1 MSLPQPTSDD
11 TVVIT
16 GASSGIGS
24 ELARRLAARGHGVTL
39 VARRAE
45 RLEELASELRDEHAA
60 RVDVMPCDL
69 ADAPA
74 RSRLVAAVRE
84 GGGSVVGV
92 CNNAG
97 YGSYGKFQ
105 RQPLEREQEMVR
117 LNVEALHELSG
128 AFLGPMIERGA
139 GAILNV
145 ASIAAFQPSAGFA
158 TYAGTKAFVQTFS
171 ESLSADLAGTGVS
184 CTVVCPGPVPTEFS
198 DVAGTA
204 RFERLLPG
212 FMSVSAEDVAKQ
224 AVDGMI
230 AGRRSVVPGM
240 PVKAIA
246 VAGRYVPR
254 TLLLPLSRR
263 SGGSRLDT

>member
-1 MSLPQPTSDD
+1 MSLPQPAGDD
-11 TVVIT
+11 TVLIT
-16 GASSGIGS
+16 GASSGIGA
-24 ELARRLAARGHGVTL
+24 ELARRLADRGHGVTL
-39 VARRAE
+39 VARRRERLQELAEELRAE
-45 RLEELASELRDEHAA
+45 RGA
-60 RVDVMPCDL
+60 RAEMQPCDL
-69 ADAPA
+69 ADARA
-74 RSRLVAAVRE
+74 RSRLIARVRE
-84 GGGSVVGV
+84 GGATVVGV

-128 AFLGPMIERGA
+128 AFLAPMIDRGA

-145 ASIAAFQPSAGFA
+145 ASIAAFQPTAGFA

-198 DVAGTA
+198 DVAGTTS
-204 RFERLLPG
+204 FERLMPG
-212 FMSVSAEDVAKQ
+212 FMSVSPEDVAKQ
-224 AVDGMI
+224 AVDGMV

-246 VAGRYVPR
+246 AAGRYVPR
-254 TLLLPLSRR
+254 TLLLPLTRR
-263 SGGSRLDT
+263 GGGARLDG